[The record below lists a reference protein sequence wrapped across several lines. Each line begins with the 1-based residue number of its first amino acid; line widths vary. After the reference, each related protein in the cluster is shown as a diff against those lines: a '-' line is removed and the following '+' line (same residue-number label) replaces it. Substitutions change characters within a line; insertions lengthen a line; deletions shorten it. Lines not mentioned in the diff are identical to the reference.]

1 MWRDSETEL
10 DFLDFDYLKAILKMT
25 IGDEDLLPASIG
37 VYGDWGSGKSSLIK
51 MSMDELSKDENTV
64 CLIFNGWLFEGYED
78 AKTALMGS
86 ILDVIEEKRKLTV
99 KAQACIRGL
108 YKSIDKFKLL
118 KSGAKL
124 GADLVLTGGIGTIV
138 DMGMNSV
145 GKLIA
150 DKVTNATS
158 SGGNVSGIIDGID
171 LEKIQE
177 NIEEELSN
185 KEIRNDIREFQNNF
199 VELLKETKI
208 EKLIIF
214 IDELDRCS
222 PDTILETL
230 EAIRLFLF
238 MGNVAFIIGADERH
252 ISYAVKKK
260 FKEIEGLQIDIGKEY
275 LEKMIQYPIRIPRLN
290 SKEVEFYITCLFF
303 QKDLSKEEFEDI
315 VEYLNNE
322 KQKEFLN
329 FNLDYDTI
337 FRFNEEIAG
346 KVKDSIIT
354 AKQISSVLANGLNGN
369 PRQCK
374 RFLNSLYM
382 RMEMAK
388 CKRQNL
394 DRKVLAKIMML
405 EYFKLPL
412 FKKVAELVQSCDECS
427 SKLKEL
433 EDDKVSENNELK
445 VWKDDNWVKQ
455 WAMNEPK
462 VSDIELKPYFYFART
477 SLDERFDLSVK
488 KLSPCAQDVLK
499 KLLLKTDMG
508 IKNAIKESA
517 NVNDSDASQVLD
529 EVFSQMV
536 KDSKINLSLFKSF
549 ISWGETKEN
558 LITDVISDLMSIN
571 GEFIPLGAIPL
582 VEEFMK
588 KCKKDSEILEILE
601 RWKTENKGLEA
612 AIDKVLKGGK

>member
-25 IGDEDLLPASIG
+25 IADEALLPASIS

-51 MSMDELSKDENTV
+51 MSMDELSKEENAV

-86 ILDVIEEKRKLTV
+86 ILDVIEEKRTLSV

-118 KSGAKL
+118 KSGARI
-124 GADLVLTGGIGTIV
+124 GADLFLTGGIGTIV
-138 DMGMNSV
+138 DMGVNKV
-145 GKLIA
+145 GKIIV
-150 DKVTNATS
+150 DKVSNATS
-158 SGGNVSGIIDGID
+158 NVDDLSTIIDEIN
-171 LEKIQE
+171 LEKIQK

-199 VELLKETKI
+199 VELLEETKI

-260 FKEIEGLQIDIGKEY
+260 FEEIEGLQIDIGKEY

-303 QKDLSKEEFEDI
+303 QKDLSKEEFKSI
-315 VEYLNNE
+315 IEYLNNE
-322 KQKEFLN
+322 KQKNFLN

-337 FRFNEEIAG
+337 FRFNEGIAE

-382 RMEMAK
+382 RMEMAN
-388 CKRQNL
+388 CKQQNL

-412 FKKVAELVQSCDECS
+412 FKKVAELVQSHEGCS
-427 SKLKEL
+427 CKLKEL
-433 EDDKVSENNELK
+433 EEDKVSDNNELK
-445 VWKDDNWVKQ
+445 LWKDDNWVNQ

-462 VSDIELKPYFYFART
+462 ISNIDLKPYFYFTRT

-488 KLSPCAQDVLK
+488 RLSPLAQDVLK
-499 KLLLKTDMG
+499 KLVSNTDIG
-508 IKNAIKESA
+508 IKNAIKEST
-517 NVNDSDASQVLD
+517 NVNDSESSQVLD

-536 KDSKINLSLFKSF
+536 KDSKIKVGLFKSF
-549 ISWGETKEN
+549 ISWGGAKEN
-558 LITDVISDLMSIN
+558 LIIDVITYLKSIN
-571 GEFIPLGAIPL
+571 GERIPVGVIPL
-582 VEEFMK
+582 VGEFK
-588 KCKKDSEILEILE
+588 NKAKKDSEILEILE
-601 RWKTENKGLEA
+601 RWKKENKDLEK
-612 AIDKVLKGGK
+612 AIDLVLRGGK

>member
-1 MWRDSETEL
+1 MWKDSETEL
-10 DFLDFDYLKAILKMT
+10 DFLDFDYLKAILKL
-25 IGDEDLLPASIG
+25 IINDEDLLPASVG

-51 MSMDELSKDENTV
+51 MSMDELNKNKNTV

-86 ILDVIEEKRKLTV
+86 ILDVIEKEMDFTP
-99 KAQACIRGL
+99 KAKACIRGL

-118 KSGAKL
+118 KSGAKI
-124 GADLVLTGGIGTIV
+124 GADIFLTGGIGTLV
-138 DMGMNSV
+138 DMGMNKV

-150 DKVTNATS
+150 EKISNAAKDTENIS
-158 SGGNVSGIIDGID
+158 EIIDNID

-177 NIEEELSN
+177 NIQEELSN

-208 EKLIIF
+208 EKLVIF
-214 IDELDRCS
+214 VDELDRCS

-238 MGNVAFIIGADERH
+238 IGSVAFIIGADERH

-303 QKDLSKEEFEDI
+303 QKDLTKKEFEDI
-315 VEYLNNE
+315 IEYLNNE
-322 KQKEFLN
+322 KKKEFLN
-329 FNLDYDTI
+329 FNLDYDAI
-337 FRFNEEIAG
+337 SRFNVDIAK

-354 AKQISSVLANGLNGN
+354 AKQLGAVLANGLNGN
-369 PRQCK
+369 PRHCK

-382 RMEMAK
+382 RLEMAK
-388 CKRQNL
+388 YKQQDL
-394 DRKVLAKIMML
+394 DRKVLAKVMML

-412 FKKVAELVQSCDECS
+412 FRKIAELVQASNDCS
-427 SKLKEL
+427 STLKEL
-433 EDDKVSENNELK
+433 EDDTINENSELK
-445 VWKDDNWVKQ
+445 IWKEDNWVKQ
-455 WAMNEPK
+455 WAMSEPK
-462 VSDIELKPYFYFART
+462 ISQIDLKPYFYFTRT

-488 KLSPCAQDVLK
+488 KLSPLAQDTLK
-499 KLLLKTDMG
+499 KLLSKSE
-508 IKNAIKESA
+508 IAIKSA
-517 NVNDSDASQVLD
+517 LKEASNINDNEASKILE

-536 KDSKINLSLFKSF
+536 KESKIDIKLFNSF
-549 ISWGETKEN
+549 INWGSTREILT
-558 LITDVISDLMSIN
+558 TDVISNLMSIN
-571 GEFIPLGAIPL
+571 GELIPLGAIPL
-582 VEEFMK
+582 VGSFINK
-588 KCKKDSEILEILE
+588 SKRNSEMLEILE
-601 RWKTENKGLEA
+601 RWKKENKKLQL
-612 AIDKVLKGGK
+612 AIDKIMKGAK